1 MKVKRM
7 NKATL
12 AWLGGFLLLMA
23 SCSDDE
29 NGFPPAE
36 AYRYTAVVSDQN
48 TFQVDLPNLSGIA
61 SISESP
67 YCS

>member
-36 AYRYTAVVSDQN
+36 AYR
-48 TFQVDLPNLSGIA
+48 LW
-61 SISESP
+61 
-67 YCS
+67 